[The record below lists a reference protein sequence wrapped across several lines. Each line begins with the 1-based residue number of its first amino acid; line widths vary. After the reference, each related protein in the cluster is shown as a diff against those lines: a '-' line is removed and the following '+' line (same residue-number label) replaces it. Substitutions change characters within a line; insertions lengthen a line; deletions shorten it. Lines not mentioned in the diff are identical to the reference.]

1 MAAVEQVEQ
10 RHLTVRSGEAVV
22 LADARHRQPP
32 PFGAERI
39 ARAIEL
45 LLANQQVLPRGQ
57 PFLGSHY
64 LRQFSEFERRLGI
77 ASNVLAK
84 RLDGFVAD
92 GLMELRAAADGS
104 PGTEY
109 ILTRKGH
116 ELGLVVMAL
125 TAWGDHW
132 AAPDGPPIRFEHGAC
147 GGPVRTVAEC
157 ESCGHTPD
165 IAEVTAAPGP
175 GARAE
180 PSLSG

>member
-1 MAAVEQVEQ
+1 MY
-10 RHLTVRSGEAVV
+10 
-22 LADARHRQPP
+22 
-32 PFGAERI
+32 ERENCSA
-39 ARAIEL
+39 ARALEVVGERWSL
-45 LLANQQVLPRGQ
+45 LIIRNAAFAGMTR
-57 PFLGSHY
+57 
-64 LRQFSEFERRLGI
+64 FSEFERRLGI

-125 TAWGDHW
+125 TAWGDRW

-147 GGPVRTVAEC
+147 GGPVRPVAEC

-165 IAEVTAAPGP
+165 ITEVTAAPGP